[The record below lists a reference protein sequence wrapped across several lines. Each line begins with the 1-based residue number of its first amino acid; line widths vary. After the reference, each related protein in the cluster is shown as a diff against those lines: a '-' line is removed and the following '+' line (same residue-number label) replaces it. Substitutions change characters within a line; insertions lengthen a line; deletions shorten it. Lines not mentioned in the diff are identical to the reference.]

1 MATTV
6 WTLLG
11 ILVIAPAGALALDRP
26 LNGNWI
32 WHIDAQN
39 PADYGETSATT
50 GTTQVR

>member
-6 WTLLG
+6 WTLLA

-26 LNGNWI
+26 LHGNWI

-39 PADYGETSATT
+39 PGDYGETSAVTAKPHAA
-50 GTTQVR
+50 

>member
-11 ILVIAPAGALALDRP
+11 ILVIAPAGALAFDRP
-26 LNGNWI
+26 LHGNWL

-39 PADYGETSATT
+39 PADYGDASAAN
-50 GTTQVR
+50 GTPQAR